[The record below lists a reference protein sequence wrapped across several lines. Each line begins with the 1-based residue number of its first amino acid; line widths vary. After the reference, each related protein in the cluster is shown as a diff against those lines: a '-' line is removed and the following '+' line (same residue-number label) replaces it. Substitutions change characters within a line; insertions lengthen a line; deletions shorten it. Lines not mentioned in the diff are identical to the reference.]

1 MKGDFKEA
9 ARLYRKALAIDPHFY
24 DAQLD
29 LGKVLVD
36 LDETEEAIAVAR
48 KLIEGRPG
56 DAHGYRLLG
65 AASLARHAL
74 QEAKQAYEA
83 AIKLDPE
90 DYASYVGLATAC
102 AGLGQREQATQYRRK
117 SEQVYGRAR
126 KGARSLRDA
135 YDVATLR
142 QRLVDAYANTGRL
155 YRGQKDL
162 REAELSFERAAA
174 LDPKHVESR
183 QALVSLYRKSGR
195 TADAIRVLEQLT
207 EIAPSLVD
215 YPLEVGCL
223 YLELGQTEQAEAAL
237 RKACA
242 RDAKSAASRVALV
255 GLYLKTKRKPADA
268 VALARQAAE
277 LQPTANNYWL
287 LAAACRHNGDRAA
300 ALAAMEKA
308 VDLDP
313 GNLRYRE
320 AYESLKEKK

>member
-1 MKGDFKEA
+1 
-9 ARLYRKALAIDPHFY
+9 
-24 DAQLD
+24 
-29 LGKVLVD
+29 V
-36 LDETEEAIAVAR
+36 
-48 KLIEGRPG
+48 
-56 DAHGYRLLG
+56 
-65 AASLARHAL
+65 
-74 QEAKQAYEA
+74 
-83 AIKLDPE
+83 
-90 DYASYVGLATAC
+90 YV
-102 AGLGQREQATQYRRK
+102 
-117 SEQVYGRAR
+117 RAR

-255 GLYLKTKRKPADA
+255 GLYLKTVHPTEGYLGLKDGGHADSLWSFGKRLQKEKPAC
-268 VALARQAAE
+268 
-277 LQPTANNYWL
+277 P
-287 LAAACRHNGDRAA
+287 RAYCTMP
-300 ALAAMEKA
+300 L
-308 VDLDP
+308 
-313 GNLRYRE
+313 GCE
-320 AYESLKEKK
+320 ATIT